1 VLHEGSAL
9 ELADIFRV
17 HGPAYLAAFGDSLSA
32 QQKRALRDI
41 PVCRTAA
48 LGGHVEQCDHCG
60 HRKIAYCSC
69 RNRHCPKCQA
79 AARAAWLEQRGAEL
93 LPVQYFH
100 VVFTLPQPIAALALQ
115 NPRMVYG
122 ILFRAASETLLQ
134 IGADPKHLG
143 AKLGFLAVLHTWG
156 QNLHHHPHLHCVV
169 PGGGIAPNSS
179 RWISCRQQFL
189 FPVKV
194 LSRLFRAKFAAYL
207 KNAFQQGELGFHG
220 KLEALGDGQQ
230 FIPWL
235 KRAAQSEWV
244 VYAKP
249 PFGGPQQVLRYLA
262 RYTHR
267 VAISNQRLVSLQDG
281 KVTFRW
287 KDYSQANQYKA
298 MTLGVTEFIRRFL
311 LHVLPRGFVKIR
323 HFGFLANRCRREKIA
338 LCREL
343 LAARPK
349 PQPQDPRSRGATAT
363 KQGESESAHHCPV
376 CRVGHMKPVEI
387 LFPHASV
394 IAPTHR
400 PLPLAIPQWN
410 TA

>member
-1 VLHEGSAL
+1 
-9 ELADIFRV
+9 
-17 HGPAYLAAFGDSLSA
+17 
-32 QQKRALRDI
+32 
-41 PVCRTAA
+41 
-48 LGGHVEQCDHCG
+48 
-60 HRKIAYCSC
+60 
-69 RNRHCPKCQA
+69 
-79 AARAAWLEQRGAEL
+79 
-93 LPVQYFH
+93 
-100 VVFTLPQPIAALALQ
+100 VVFTLPQPIAALALR
-115 NPRMVYG
+115 NPRVVYS

-143 AKLGFLAVLHTWG
+143 AVIGFLAVLHTWG

-169 PGGGIAPNSS
+169 PGGGIAPDSP
-179 RWISCRQQFL
+179 RWIPCRRQFL

-194 LSRLFRAKFAAYL
+194 LSRLFRAKFVAYL
-207 KNAFQQGELGFHG
+207 KNAFQQGELVFRG
-220 KLEALGDGQQ
+220 KLEPLGEGEQ
-230 FIPWL
+230 FITCL

-249 PFGGPQQVLRYLA
+249 PFGGPQQGLRYLA

-287 KDYSQANQYKA
+287 KDYSQGNQHRT

-343 LAARPK
+343 LAARPMTQT
-349 PQPQDPRSRGATAT
+349 PGPNSREASAPE
-363 KQGESESAHHCPV
+363 QQESESADYCPV
-376 CRVGHMKPVEI
+376 CNVGHMKPVEI
-387 LFPHASV
+387 LFPQPSA
-394 IAPTHR
+394 IKR
-400 PLPLAIPQWN
+400 RCYPLPLAVLEWS